1 MVLAPHGWS
10 SPRPGVIRVES
21 AAALPANST
30 LRVTASLSSTV
41 QRVIVKTDDERPA
54 QMAGGTAPE
63 KGRPLK
69 LVVGLSV
76 LGIVGFVTI
85 EAFECAHRV
94 QRAGGL
100 RAWWRRPPAG
110 SARADQRKAD

>member
-1 MVLAPHGWS
+1 MLAPHGWS

-41 QRVIVKTDDERPA
+41 QRVIVKTDDERVPA
-54 QMAGGTAPE
+54 QMARGTAPE

-94 QRAGGL
+94 RRAGGL
-100 RAWWRRPPAG
+100 RAWWRRPPLG